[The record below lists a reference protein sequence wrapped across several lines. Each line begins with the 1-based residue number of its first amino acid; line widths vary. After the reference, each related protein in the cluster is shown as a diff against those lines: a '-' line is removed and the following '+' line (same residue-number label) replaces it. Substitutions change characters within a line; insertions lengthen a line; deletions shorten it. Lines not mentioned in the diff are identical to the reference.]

1 MEITKHDFL
10 KVVDERT
17 AASIMEMLT
26 RSTVSAEIKQG
37 NKMHMRKGKLV
48 DTVVS
53 LKHYDM
59 DEVIAYCS
67 SHIELTNADVCIS
80 ACNLLRNYYEI

>member
-1 MEITKHDFL
+1 MKITKHDFL

-17 AASIMEMLT
+17 AVSIMEMLN
-26 RSTVSAEIKQG
+26 RSTVNSETRQG
-37 NKMHMRKGKLV
+37 SKLHMRKGKLV
-48 DTVVS
+48 GTVVS

-67 SHIELTNADVCIS
+67 SHIELTHAEVCIS
-80 ACNLLRNYYEI
+80 ACNLLRNFDEI